1 MKTLYLNEREGRTT
15 SSREYV
21 VTKAVNTAIF
31 GIGEIL
37 SQRMVDGYCSST
49 NWKIIITKAQE

>member
-1 MKTLYLNEREGRTT
+1 MKILYLNERPSLGTDR
-15 SSREYV
+15 REYV

-37 SQRMVDGYCSST
+37 SQRMVDGYCSSS
-49 NWKIIITKAQE
+49 NWKIIITKQE